1 MGESRKK
8 YEKLPSY
15 ANPQPFGGHQRS
27 GEDIVCA
34 IRNNG
39 NNMRE
44 TVKMIYDVRAN
55 HQQQTKCEL
64 ENLSFRLK
72 LNRSRDSIGI
82 RPCCL

>member
-44 TVKMIYDVRAN
+44 TVKMIIR
-55 HQQQTKCEL
+55 
-64 ENLSFRLK
+64 RLRESSTTNK
-72 LNRSRDSIGI
+72 M
-82 RPCCL
+82 